1 MDPAS
6 LERCRQM
13 FRDARSSVDYWLEG
27 PIVDFTEDICRLM
40 KEKNVSKAE
49 LARRLGTSR
58 AYVTKLLGGDAN
70 FTLGT
75 MVKVAMVLGGAVRVH
90 VADQRTVTH
99 WYDEPRSVPSE
110 VPEAESEPAKP
121 KISRKRRSAPRKPG

>member
-6 LERCRQM
+6 FERYRQM
-13 FRDARSSVDYWLEG
+13 FNDARSSVDYWLEG

-58 AYVTKLLGGDAN
+58 AYVTKLLGGNAN
-70 FTLGT
+70 FTLAT
-75 MVKVAMVLGGAVRVH
+75 MVKVAMALDGAVRVH
-90 VADQRTVTH
+90 VADRATVTR
-99 WYDEPRSVPSE
+99 WRDEPRSVSSE
-110 VPEAESEPAKP
+110 LPEAEPEEAKS
-121 KISRKRRSAPRKPG
+121 KGSRKRRSAPRKPG

>member
-1 MDPAS
+1 MDPAN
-6 LERCRQM
+6 LERYRQM
-13 FRDARSSVDYWLEG
+13 FSDARSSVDYWLEG

-58 AYVTKLLGGDAN
+58 AYVTKLLGGNAN

-75 MVKVAMVLGGAVRVH
+75 MVKVAMVLDGAVRVH
-90 VADQRTVTH
+90 VADQQTVTH
-99 WYDEPRSVPSE
+99 WHDEPRSVPSE
-110 VPEAESEPAKP
+110 LPEAETEKTEPKA
-121 KISRKRRSAPRKPG
+121 SRKRRSGTKKPG